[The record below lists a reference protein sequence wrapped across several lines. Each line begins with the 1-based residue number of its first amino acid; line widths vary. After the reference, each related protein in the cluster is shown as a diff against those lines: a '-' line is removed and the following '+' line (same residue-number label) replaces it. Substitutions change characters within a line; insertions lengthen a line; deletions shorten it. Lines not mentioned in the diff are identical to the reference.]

1 MDHATWNTSVE
12 ERCIKGNWKWKKS
25 TTKWPHH
32 VDLPDNIISPE
43 ENTIEQPNDINENE
57 LLKIKETLANAYAE
71 SIVTLFDER
80 FNLRKLRRKAVKI
93 SEKSLEKVL
102 LFSSSVPFT
111 FVKRFFLPV
120 LGGTCNV

>member
-1 MDHATWNTSVE
+1 MDRATWNTSFE

-25 TTKWPHH
+25 TTKWPQH
-32 VDLPDNIISPE
+32 VDLPDNIILPE

-57 LLKIKETLANAYAE
+57 LLKIKETLGNAYAE

-111 FVKRFFLPV
+111 FVKMFFLPV
-120 LGGTCNV
+120 LGGTYNV